1 MKKKENMKETE
12 GLEEKLSK
20 EKNMKEDTIAETRRG
35 QIAEADP
42 PARARTA
49 ECNKKIVEDLAAE
62 PDPTDQEGIE
72 DMKKIEIVTEEGQQR
87 PTDMQVEIMK
97 ERKEGK
103 KMTRREQEA
112 HLPEEGDTGKIAL
125 IMTVNMKEEEEEA
138 EGVTHQKQD
147 IKEEIPATTN
157 EGGAQGP

>member
-42 PARARTA
+42 QAGAHTA
-49 ECNKKIVEDLAAE
+49 ECNKKAIEDLTAE
-62 PDPTDQEGIE
+62 PDPTAQEGIE
-72 DMKKIEIVTEEGQQR
+72 DMRKIEIVTKEGQQR
-87 PTDMQVEIMK
+87 PDMLTEIMK

-103 KMTRREQEA
+103 KMTRREQEV
-112 HLPEEGDTGKIAL
+112 LPEEGEIGKIAL
-125 IMTVNMKEEEEEA
+125 IMIMNMKEEEEEV

-147 IKEEIPATTN
+147 LGQEIPATIN